1 MFSYT
6 AFLLILIPLTQ
17 AENKTLCGINVSFS
31 SQNWGLEGEGFNA
44 TLVFENV
51 TEETSISLTPN
62 WDRLN
67 ISESDLIVDKDVEI
81 VLDMMASHFYL
92 FKVNMSCSNTQ
103 LQENALF
110 EVPVGRTQ
118 TENLIAQIF
127 QRVMSVFLAFAMLLM
142 GCELK
147 FEVVRAYLRRPLAP
161 VAGMV
166 CQYLLMPVMAYLIGL
181 VLMPDNVWARY
192 GLILIGS
199 SPGGSFSN
207 FWTALWGG
215 DLDLSVT
222 MTFCSTTAS
231 FGATTFWVWL
241 FGRFVLQSE
250 RNISLPYIQL
260 FISLLLLVIPV
271 FFGLLITWK
280 RPNWSAKLI
289 KLSRPL
295 FMFMMVIVSTLGLY
309 TNRFF
314 FNVVS
319 WYDLVSA
326 TCLGLSGYTVGMIFS
341 AILCL
346 NRKQIIAL
354 SLETAIQNAGIAIV
368 ILQTN
373 IPSPY
378 GDMALMPVIGYLFTS
393 SGLLNLTLF
402 AISRIYLA
410 IRRCTNPGE
419 ESTADP
425 EKKNISLKSRN
436 NANANAGFSPE

>member
-1 MFSYT
+1 
-6 AFLLILIPLTQ
+6 
-17 AENKTLCGINVSFS
+17 
-31 SQNWGLEGEGFNA
+31 
-44 TLVFENV
+44 
-51 TEETSISLTPN
+51 
-62 WDRLN
+62 
-67 ISESDLIVDKDVEI
+67 
-81 VLDMMASHFYL
+81 
-92 FKVNMSCSNTQ
+92 
-103 LQENALF
+103 
-110 EVPVGRTQ
+110 
-118 TENLIAQIF
+118 
-127 QRVMSVFLAFAMLLM
+127 
-142 GCELK
+142 
-147 FEVVRAYLRRPLAP
+147 
-161 VAGMV
+161 
-166 CQYLLMPVMAYLIGL
+166 
-181 VLMPDNVWARY
+181 
-192 GLILIGS
+192 
-199 SPGGSFSN
+199 
-207 FWTALWGG
+207 
-215 DLDLSVT
+215 

-260 FISLLLLVIPV
+260 FTSLLLLVIPV

-326 TCLGLSGYTVGMIFS
+326 TCLGLSGYSVGMIFS

-410 IRRCTNPGE
+410 IRKSTNPGE
-419 ESTADP
+419 ESSTEP
-425 EKKNISLKSRN
+425 EKKNISLKNRS

>member
-1 MFSYT
+1 MT
-6 AFLLILIPLTQ
+6 
-17 AENKTLCGINVSFS
+17 VSLS
-31 SQNWGLEGEGFNA
+31 SPKWGLEGEEFNA

-51 TEETSISLTPN
+51 TDVTSISLTPN
-62 WDRLN
+62 WDRLTVSKTE
-67 ISESDLIVDKDVEI
+67 IMVDKDMEI
-81 VLDMMASHFYL
+81 VLDMAASHFYL
-92 FKVNMSCSNTQ
+92 FTLNMSCSNSE
-103 LQENALF
+103 LRENALF

-118 TENLIAQIF
+118 TDNLIAKIF

-181 VLMPDNVWARY
+181 VMMPDNVWARY

-231 FGATTFWVWL
+231 FGTTTFWVWL

-250 RNISLPYIQL
+250 RNISLPYFQL
-260 FISLLLLVIPV
+260 FISLLLLVVPV

-280 RPNWSAKLI
+280 RPTWSAKLI

-326 TCLGLSGYTVGMIFS
+326 TCLGLSGYSVGMIFS

-346 NRKQIIAL
+346 NKKQIIAL

-402 AISRIYLA
+402 TLSRIYLA
-410 IRRCTNPGE
+410 IRRCTNQGD
-419 ESTADP
+419 ESVTEP
-425 EKKNISLKSRN
+425 EKKNISLNSRS
-436 NANANAGFSPE
+436 NANAGFSPE

>member
-1 MFSYT
+1 MT
-6 AFLLILIPLTQ
+6 ASVPLIKSIL
-17 AENKTLCGINVSFS
+17 VS
-31 SQNWGLEGEGFNA
+31 
-44 TLVFENV
+44 
-51 TEETSISLTPN
+51 
-62 WDRLN
+62 
-67 ISESDLIVDKDVEI
+67 
-81 VLDMMASHFYL
+81 
-92 FKVNMSCSNTQ
+92 
-103 LQENALF
+103 
-110 EVPVGRTQ
+110 
-118 TENLIAQIF
+118 
-127 QRVMSVFLAFAMLLM
+127 
-142 GCELK
+142 
-147 FEVVRAYLRRPLAP
+147 
-161 VAGMV
+161 
-166 CQYLLMPVMAYLIGL
+166 
-181 VLMPDNVWARY
+181 
-192 GLILIGS
+192 
-199 SPGGSFSN
+199 
-207 FWTALWGG
+207 ALWGG

-231 FGATTFWVWL
+231 FGTTTFWVWL

-250 RNISLPYIQL
+250 RNISLPYFQL
-260 FISLLLLVIPV
+260 FISLLLLVVPV

-280 RPNWSAKLI
+280 RPTWSAKLI

-326 TCLGLSGYTVGMIFS
+326 TCLGLSGYSVGMIFS

-402 AISRIYLA
+402 TLSRIYLA
-410 IRRCTNPGE
+410 IRRCTNQGD
-419 ESTADP
+419 ESVTEP
-425 EKKNISLKSRN
+425 EKKNISLNSRS
-436 NANANAGFSPE
+436 NANAGFSPE